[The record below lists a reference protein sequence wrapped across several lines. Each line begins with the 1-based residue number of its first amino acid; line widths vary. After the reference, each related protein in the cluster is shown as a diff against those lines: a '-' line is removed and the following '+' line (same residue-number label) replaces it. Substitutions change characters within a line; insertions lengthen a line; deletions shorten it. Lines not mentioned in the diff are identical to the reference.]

1 MYEKRHA
8 FHFRLHRD
16 LITTFSTPFS
26 TGITRKDYSLLP
38 RIPYTKFT
46 VYVDNSYLLFGGKM
60 RKLKIFSIL
69 LITAMLLITTLSI
82 SAQSIDGSGWWTNF
96 TIQNTT
102 GSAATVATVGY
113 HPTGGSSDTYSNS
126 VVLNANTSA
135 IFHPGLSATCP
146 GTVNA
151 ANSGCRIGLS
161 PSLPAGF
168 QGSVVISS
176 DSPVVA
182 VTALNNNQSGSVG
195 VTGGTARSSYQ
206 GVDGASAADTLYFPT
221 VKNNFSGQSTI
232 FYVQAAGANADVTI
246 TYEMN
251 DGTTHTQS
259 QTIEANK
266 MFAFVPSAANPP
278 VASCNGGNGGG
289 SAVAPCFG
297 GATVTSSSGPIA
309 GVVVEYID
317 GASTA
322 SFVLATR
329 GLTPNDAG
337 TELIAPAMKNNFNGS
352 TTGATILNTGGSTAT
367 VDITST
373 VTNVSSGCSANIGA
387 QFTQQVTIPSNS
399 SIVVNRFQGNTGVGN
414 PNCTFYTMKAES
426 NQPVVMTVNENRN
439 YLGETVKAVYAGFN
453 VSAATDTV
461 FFPLAKEFFNGQTSG
476 LSVVN
481 AGNTATKITGTFTCD
496 DGTHVIETTSN
507 VAAGAAISFFNLSGG
522 NSNFTA
528 VSGGMPGAGVKC
540 SAVMTSGGGQPLVG
554 LAQESDR
561 DSSNGVLDITNYEG
575 FNQ

>member
-1 MYEKRHA
+1 
-8 FHFRLHRD
+8 
-16 LITTFSTPFS
+16 
-26 TGITRKDYSLLP
+26 
-38 RIPYTKFT
+38 
-46 VYVDNSYLLFGGKM
+46 M
-60 RKLKIFSIL
+60 RKLKLFSIL
-69 LITAMLLITTLSI
+69 LIMAMILVTTISL
-82 SAQSIDGSGWWTNF
+82 SAQSLDGAGWWTNF

-102 GSAATVATVGY
+102 GSSATVATVGY

-126 VVLNANTSA
+126 TVLDANTSV

-146 GTVNA
+146 STVNA

-182 VTALNNNQSGSVG
+182 VTALNNNASGSVG
-195 VTGGTARSSYQ
+195 VSGGTARSSYQ
-206 GVDGASAADTLYFPT
+206 GIDGASAANTLYFPT

-232 FYVQAAGANADVTI
+232 FYVQAAGADADVTI

-251 DGTTHTQS
+251 DGSTHTQS

-266 MFAFVPSAANPP
+266 MFAFVPSAATPA

-289 SAVAPCFG
+289 SAVAACFG
-297 GATVTSSSGPIA
+297 GATVTSTSGAIA
-309 GVVVEYID
+309 GVIVEYID

-322 SFVLATR
+322 SYVLASR

-337 TELIAPAMKNNFNGS
+337 TELIAPTMKNDFNGS
-352 TTGATILNTGGSTAT
+352 TTGATILNTGGSTAN

-373 VTNVSSGCSANIGA
+373 VTNVASGCSANVGDV
-387 QFTQQVTIPSNS
+387 FTQSVTIPSGS
-399 SIVVNRFQGNTGVGN
+399 SIVVNRFQGNTGSGN
-414 PNCTFYTMKAES
+414 PSCTFYTMKAES
-426 NQPVVMTVNENRN
+426 DQPIVMTVNENRD
-439 YLGETVKAVYAGFN
+439 YQGQTVKAVYAGFN
-453 VSAATDTV
+453 VTSATDTV
-461 FFPLAKEFFNGQTSG
+461 FFPLFKEFFNGQTAG

-481 AGNTATKITGTFTCD
+481 AGTTSTKITGTFTCD

-507 VAAGAAISFFNLSGG
+507 VAAGAAVSFFNLSGG

-528 VSGGMPGAGVKC
+528 LSGGMPAADVKC
-540 SAVMTSGGGQPLVG
+540 SAVMTSNGGQPLVG

-561 DSSNGVLDITNYEG
+561 DSSNGILDITNYEG